1 MSLVSSQTYWIDRL
15 LYSNSKKGVVWE
27 LAWVRAKNQIIKKLQ
42 ELYSYPIFEKSL
54 LLRNLNGKLQLTG
67 ISMVQY
73 KVWKGTGATLG
84 LLLGTCI
91 YLLSISNP
99 LSPLVVLIPVLT
111 LMGFSL
117 VDWYV
122 MDKEQE
128 ISFRIHHEFP
138 RFMDL
143 LHLYTASAAYENIG
157 SAMYAIANTMH
168 GALAKQLQELTA
180 VQRFVDTDKFLDEF
194 SVRIKTPLAK
204 DLVATLRL
212 TEVYGGNISE
222 KIGILAEESHK
233 ARMQNAKKQGQRS
246 SAALMIPLM
255 LFHFPVAIIIF
266 LAPTALALQKV
277 FGW

>member
-1 MSLVSSQTYWIDRL
+1 MSLTTQTYWIDRL
-15 LYSNSKKGVVWE
+15 FYSNSKQG
-27 LAWVRAKNQIIKKLQ
+27 LAWEIALIRSKTAVAKKLK
-42 ELYSYPIFEKSL
+42 EIYNHPVFEKSL
-54 LLRNLNGKLQLTG
+54 FLRNISDKLKLTG
-67 ISMVQY
+67 LRLEQY
-73 KVWKGTGATLG
+73 KIFKGTGASIG
-84 LLLGTCI
+84 LIMGTFI

-99 LSPLVVLIPVLT
+99 LSLLMLLIPLLT

-122 MDKEQE
+122 LDKEQE
-128 ISFRIHHEFP
+128 ISYRIHHEFP

-194 SVRIKTPLAK
+194 STRIKTPLAK
-204 DLVATLRL
+204 DLVSTLRL

-222 KIGILAEESHK
+222 KIGLLAEEAHK
-233 ARMQNAKKQGQRS
+233 SRMQNAKKQGQRS
-246 SAALMIPLM
+246 SAALLIPLM